1 MMAMKELQERVRN
14 CVGFR
19 ENIDPKMIALA
30 ILGVTNWSYN
40 WFNPAGE
47 VSVEELAEKYV
58 DFVLY
63 GISLTRQ

>member
-1 MMAMKELQERVRN
+1 
-14 CVGFR
+14 
-19 ENIDPKMIALA
+19 MIALA

-40 WFNPAGE
+40 WFNPEGE

-63 GISLTRQ
+63 GISLQR